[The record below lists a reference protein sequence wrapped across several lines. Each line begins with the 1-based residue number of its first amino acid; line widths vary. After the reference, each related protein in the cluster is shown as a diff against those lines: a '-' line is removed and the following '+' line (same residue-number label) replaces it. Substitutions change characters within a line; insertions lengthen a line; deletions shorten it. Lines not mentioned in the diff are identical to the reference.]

1 MGTDMESAASERT
14 ASSPRRDE
22 ILEAA
27 TLLFAEQG
35 YHAVGMRAI
44 AESVGIRSSS
54 LYHHFPSKQAL
65 LAAIA
70 SEYSH
75 AFITAHLP
83 ILQGDAPPDERLR
96 HVLRDQ
102 IVYFWHHR
110 LQREVGLRGLRDLA
124 ADQPEAHQTIQTDL
138 RTYQHAITD
147 TIAEGAEAGLFD
159 TDNPGLSARAV
170 IGMIMSVN
178 DWFRPGQRLSI
189 EEVADVY
196 AGLAVDRLLRAPS
209 AS

>member
-1 MGTDMESAASERT
+1 MASVAATDRP
-14 ASSPRRDE
+14 ASSPRREE

-44 AESVGIRSSS
+44 AEAVGIRSSS

-70 SEYSH
+70 MEYSH

-83 ILQGDAPPDERLR
+83 ILQGDGPVDERLR
-96 HVLRDQ
+96 HVLHDQ

-110 LQREVGLRGLRDLA
+110 LQREVGLRGLRDLEV
-124 ADQPEAHQTIQTDL
+124 DEPETHRQIQSDL
-138 RTYQHAITD
+138 RSYQHAIEEA
-147 TIAEGAEAGLFD
+147 IEEGVKAGVFSS
-159 TDNPGLSARAV
+159 DNAGLSARAV
-170 IGMIMSVN
+170 IGMIVSVN
-178 DWFRPGQRLSI
+178 DWFQPGQRLSI
-189 EEVADVY
+189 EEVAESY
-196 AGLAVDRLLRAPS
+196 AALAVDRLLLAKPKKRR
-209 AS
+209 

>member
-1 MGTDMESAASERT
+1 MASVAAADRP
-14 ASSPRRDE
+14 ASSPRREE

-44 AESVGIRSSS
+44 AEAVGIRSSS

-70 SEYSH
+70 MEYSH

-83 ILQGDAPPDERLR
+83 ILQGEDPVDQRLR
-96 HVLRDQ
+96 QVLHDQ

-110 LQREVGLRGLRDLA
+110 LQREVGLRGLRDLEV
-124 ADQPEAHQTIQTDL
+124 DEPETHRQIQADL
-138 RTYQHAITD
+138 RSYQHAITKA
-147 TIAEGAEAGLFD
+147 IEEGVEAGVFSS
-159 TDNPGLSARAV
+159 DNAGLSARAV
-170 IGMIMSVN
+170 VGMIVSVN
-178 DWFRPGQRLSI
+178 DWFQPGQRLSI
-189 EEVADVY
+189 EEVADAY
-196 AGLAVDRLLRAPS
+196 AALAVDRLLLAKPKKRR
-209 AS
+209 